1 MRMRFVAALILRGSL
16 PSMSGAASTHLVRV
30 RVRVRVRGRV
40 RGRGRVG
47 VGVRVRVRVRVRARV
62 RVRVRVRVRIRV
74 GAFTHEVAEEGHL
87 RIKGALTPVT
97 WSGSGSGLG
106 SG

>member
-30 RVRVRVRGRV
+30 RVRVRVSVTVRVRVRVRGRG

-47 VGVRVRVRVRVRARV
+47 VGVRVSTRIPRSRV
-62 RVRVRVRVRIRV
+62 
-74 GAFTHEVAEEGHL
+74 
-87 RIKGALTPVT
+87 
-97 WSGSGSGLG
+97 
-106 SG
+106 